1 MAGNKYPEITE
12 KTILDTAKKLFLEK
26 GYEHVTLQDIADA
39 CGLTRGAIYH
49 HFKGKV
55 EMIDA
60 VTDYMFNAA
69 TFYQDIKVDASLN
82 GLEKLR
88 RLFVAS
94 MTDDEHIKMYAMLSQ
109 TFYKSPKLVSAYLLD
124 CQNSVIPITQEYIE
138 EGIADG
144 SIKGDSS
151 EYLAEIVMVFTN
163 LWLSPLVF
171 KTTKEKLLLRV
182 KYTKIMLESIGLP
195 LINDEVILAIKKM
208 CKVLY
213 QE

>member
-94 MTDDEHIKMYAMLSQ
+94 MTDDEHIKIC
-109 TFYKSPKLVSAYLLD
+109 LL
-124 CQNSVIPITQEYIE
+124 
-138 EGIADG
+138 
-144 SIKGDSS
+144 
-151 EYLAEIVMVFTN
+151 
-163 LWLSPLVF
+163 
-171 KTTKEKLLLRV
+171 
-182 KYTKIMLESIGLP
+182 YTSRC
-195 LINDEVILAIKKM
+195 V
-208 CKVLY
+208 
-213 QE
+213 